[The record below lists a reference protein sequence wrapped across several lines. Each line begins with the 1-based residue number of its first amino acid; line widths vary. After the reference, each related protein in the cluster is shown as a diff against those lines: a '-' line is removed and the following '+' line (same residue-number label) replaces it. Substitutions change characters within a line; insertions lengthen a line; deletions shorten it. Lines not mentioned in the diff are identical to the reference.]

1 MKKEQSSHK
10 WTSDETNLFCENLA
24 DPMNSFVEKL
34 EKRALE
40 NYLYIKYLIPLLLNL
55 KKAWKMRSSKK
66 NSKLWSKKERN
77 QMDGWNETF
86 TN

>member
-10 WTSDETNLFCENLA
+10 WTSDETNLFYENLA
-24 DPMNSFVEKL
+24 DPMNSFVETL

-66 NSKLWSKKERN
+66 NLKLWSKKEKN
-77 QMDGWNETF
+77 QMDGWSETF